1 MANEQRRQ
9 QMQHA
14 LDGVLSPQEK
24 VDLARHIER
33 DPEDAGYFD
42 KLQRV
47 DALLRAAPHER
58 APQRL
63 ALTIMARIGETVR
76 QQQAQQLQA
85 DYDPELYEAAL
96 QVAMQMVTVATLP
109 LMIGASYLLLNA
121 AADPSVLDPVLQ
133 EVAALMI
140 LVIDVMKVMLEEAQE
155 TYAKDPEAALAL
167 LALIPV
173 TLLELV
179 KQVLGY
185 GDDEDGEE

>member
-155 TYAKDPEAALAL
+155 TYAEDPEAALAL